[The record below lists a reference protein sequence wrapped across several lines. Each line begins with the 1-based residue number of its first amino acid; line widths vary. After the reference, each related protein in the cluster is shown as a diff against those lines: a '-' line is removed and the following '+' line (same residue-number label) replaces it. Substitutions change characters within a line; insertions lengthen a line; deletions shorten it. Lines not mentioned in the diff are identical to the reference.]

1 MFAYKKKWNWANLD
15 SSRMLESADVI
26 DLPVMRSC
34 GFEIGPNE
42 PDRNWIGS
50 TEIVLEVFMR

>member
-1 MFAYKKKWNWANLD
+1 
-15 SSRMLESADVI
+15 MLESADVI

-50 TEIVLEVFMR
+50 TEIGWKSYEVRRLEANRQQLKQKTH

>member
-26 DLPVMRSC
+26 DLPVRRSC

-42 PDRNWIGS
+42 PDSKLDW
-50 TEIVLEVFMR
+50 VH